1 MKWSVL
7 MSMLNWLDYVFIA
20 IVLIF
25 SVWGFA
31 QGFLRGLFS
40 LVIWLVALVIAYFF
54 ADVVTTHYTSRWFDS
69 IDVAFWI
76 AFFAIIIIVWL
87 VGHLIRLIFSIFKK
101 STQSLTDRCLG
112 FIFGFVKST
121 LVLSMVVG
129 VLSFNPVIQKQT
141 SWEDSLLVPWLV
153 KGAVWAKNR
162 MPEGLP
168 QKVQT
173 GSASQSKSLNKSAEE
188 LRAIG

>member
-1 MKWSVL
+1 

-25 SVWGFA
+25 SVWGFV

-40 LVIWLVALVIAYFF
+40 LIIWIVALIMAYFF

-69 IDVAFWI
+69 VDVAFWI

-129 VLSFNPVIQKQT
+129 VLSFNPVIQKQQV
-141 SWEDSLLVPWLV
+141 WEDSLFVPWLI
-153 KGAVWAKNR
+153 KGAVWAKDSL
-162 MPEGLP
+162 PKELP
-168 QKVQT
+168 QKLKT
-173 GSASQSKSLNKSAEE
+173 GSASQGESFNKSAEE
-188 LRAIG
+188 LKAIG